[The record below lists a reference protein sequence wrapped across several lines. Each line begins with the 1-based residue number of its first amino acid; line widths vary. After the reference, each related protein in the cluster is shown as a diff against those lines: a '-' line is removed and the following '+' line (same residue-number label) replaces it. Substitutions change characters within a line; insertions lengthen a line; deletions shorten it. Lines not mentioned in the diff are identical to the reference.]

1 LIQITVFRNPD
12 LISNFLNHWL
22 IAARNVGKFH
32 FGLCLRPTVITDKFL
47 TLTHSDAVDD
57 DSDQRKLLNYLL
69 HQLIQRAVKWYWS
82 EKIMLD
88 MERAAQVTYYLY
100 L

>member
-1 LIQITVFRNPD
+1 MII
-12 LISNFLNHWL
+12 
-22 IAARNVGKFH
+22 
-32 FGLCLRPTVITDKFL
+32 DKFL

-57 DSDQRKLLNYLL
+57 ESDQRKLLNYLL
-69 HQLIQRAVKWYWS
+69 HRLIQRAVKWYWS

-88 MERAAQVTYYLY
+88 IERAAQVTYYLY